1 MKKKIYLL
9 FTFISIVFLIFS
21 IYLQSTYYSFSSKN
35 VKNNI
40 EYLSSNKLEGR
51 LPGSKSNEEVA
62 MEIKKEF
69 IDFGLKPLDNSYVQE
84 YKVQCPIYTGDSCSL
99 KIMDKESVIKEF
111 KLGTDYKEDMLN
123 FKSSTATFTNA
134 DKISIFPKAILIEQ
148 GDKKYIFY
156 VTFEKNFPFRSS
168 FIYDSSFEFALQIN
182 TNTFNEILTS
192 LRKGYTIDVNL
203 PYKVEEK
210 TVYNIVGK
218 IEGSNNSLKPL
229 IISAHFDHLGKDSL
243 GNVYCGALDNGS
255 GTSFLLE
262 LARNYSSLM
271 KPKRDII
278 FVALNCEEFGLLG
291 SEYFASKYASKY
303 EGAVAINFDMVGIDN
318 LPITFIDG
326 KENVDKPSKL
336 LSILQSVCLDN
347 NFKYEVKNQNSSDH
361 ASFINNGFNS
371 VTIAHSELTNIH
383 TPRDTAEKIST
394 NAIDNMYTLIND
406 YIIEYAYSDTTLI
419 LYSKLTLT
427 FFTISSASLLIFY
440 FISIRNYKDKV

>member
-9 FTFISIVFLIFS
+9 FTFISIAILIFS

-51 LPGSKSNEEVA
+51 LPGSKSNKEVA

-69 IDFGLKPLDNSYVQE
+69 IDYGLKPLDNSYVQE
-84 YKVQCPIYTGDSCSL
+84 FKVKCPVYTGDNCCL
-99 KIMDKESVIKEF
+99 KIMDKESIIKEF
-111 KLGTDYKEDMLN
+111 KVGTDYKEDMLN
-123 FKSSTATFTNA
+123 FKSSTATITNA

-168 FIYDSSFEFALQIN
+168 FIYDSSFEFAIQIN
-182 TNTFNEILTS
+182 TDTFNEILNS
-192 LRKGYTIDVNL
+192 LRKGYTLNVSL
-203 PYKVEEK
+203 PYKIEEK
-210 TVYNIVGK
+210 TVCNIVGK
-218 IEGSNNSLKPL
+218 IEGSNDSLKPL

-243 GNVYCGALDNGS
+243 GNIYSGALDNGS
-255 GTSFLLE
+255 GTSLLLE
-262 LARNYSSLM
+262 LARNYSSL
-271 KPKRDII
+271 KTPKRDII

-291 SEYFASKYASKY
+291 SEEFASKYASKY
-303 EGAVAINFDMVGIDN
+303 KDSVAINFDMVGIDN

-326 KENVDKPSKL
+326 KDNIDKPSEL
-336 LSILQSVCLDN
+336 LSVLESMCLDN

-361 ASFINNGFNS
+361 ASFINHGFNS
-371 VTIAHSELTNIH
+371 VTITHSELANIH
-383 TPRDTAEKIST
+383 TPQDTSEKIST
-394 NAIDNMYTLIND
+394 NALDDIYTLIND
-406 YIIEYAYSDTTLI
+406 YIMDYAYSDTTTI

-440 FISIRNYKDKV
+440 FISIRNSKKKY